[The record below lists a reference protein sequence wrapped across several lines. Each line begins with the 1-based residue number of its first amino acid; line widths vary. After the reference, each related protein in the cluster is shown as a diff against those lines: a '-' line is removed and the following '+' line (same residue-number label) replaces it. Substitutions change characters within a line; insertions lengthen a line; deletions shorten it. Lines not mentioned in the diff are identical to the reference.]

1 MMSQTIFVSSIF
13 TVIRD
18 WVYNN
23 VISNFAENAK
33 TAGSVALLGMVTVF
47 SVLAI
52 LWLVIE
58 IFHAVLTAA
67 EKSKGKPKKKKKK
80 AGSAETAPELPAVTE
95 PAVIID
101 EAPVPQDDE
110 AEIVAA
116 ISAALAEYLNVPQ
129 SSFRVVSFKKAANGA
144 HWNK

>member
-1 MMSQTIFVSSIF
+1 MMSQTIFVCSIF
-13 TVIRD
+13 SVIRD
-18 WVYNN
+18 WVYDN
-23 VISNFAENAK
+23 VIANFAENAK

-47 SVLAI
+47 AVLAI

-67 EKSKGKPKKKKKK
+67 EKSKGKPKKK